1 MTVGGMKMLSS
12 LGRTVFAVLRFA
24 VGAGLAL
31 IGAGLLR
38 HDPRVPA
45 VLVHLATQQPFGGLW
60 WALVSLAGGVAL
72 MLHALPSPWRTDRL
86 ADRGAPEAISE
97 PEPAAPTQRSFDG
110 SATPPRRWQP
120 EAWEPDRQLR
130 TQTGRGV
137 TAASADLVGTVGAR
151 IGAAGRRAAGPAG
164 RRGRT
169 RAGLPQPAGTP
180 PPLPGPDDRSGSVLT
195 TTSAA

>member
-120 EAWEPDRQLR
+120 EAWEPVPTVSSELKP
-130 TQTGRGV
+130 
-137 TAASADLVGTVGAR
+137 VGASPPPPPTSSAPSEPASVR
-151 IGAAGRRAAGPAG
+151 PVAAPRAQPAVEAGPA
-164 RRGRT
+164 
-169 RAGLPQPAGTP
+169 PVF
-180 PPLPGPDDRSGSVLT
+180 RSRP
-195 TTSAA
+195 

>member
-45 VLVHLATQQPFGGLW
+45 VLVHLATQPPFGGLW
-60 WALVSLAGGVAL
+60 WALVSLAGGIAL
-72 MLHALPSPWRTDRL
+72 MLHAVPSPWRTDRL
-86 ADRGAPEAISE
+86 ADRGAPEVAAE

-110 SATPPRRWQP
+110 SATPPRRWPP
-120 EAWEPDRQLR
+120 EAWEPVPTVSSELQP
-130 TQTGRGV
+130 V
-137 TAASADLVGTVGAR
+137 AASPLSPPTASAPSEPASVRPVAPPRAQPTVE
-151 IGAAGRRAAGPAG
+151 AGPAPVFRSRPEP
-164 RRGRT
+164 RRPS
-169 RAGLPQPAGTP
+169 RARMI
-180 PPLPGPDDRSGSVLT
+180 GPVPS
-195 TTSAA
+195 